1 VGVGVLVGVGVKV
14 GVGVGVLVG
23 VGVKVGVG
31 VGVLVGVGVK
41 VGVGVGVLIA
51 TVAGLPPR
59 VGFGVGVGV
68 FLMGVGGG
76 QSVGCAGVAVAFGG
90 TTVMGTVVWPIAT
103 VATAVACGVCPDPP
117 EPPPFGQH
125 AAATR
130 PLAKSRAMPC
140 RVERLLTHI
149 SELRRRSAASREA
162 AQFFDWRAALPLT
175 VSDARNPPRPGRVAG
190 MPTAVAEF
198 PISSML
204 RSVISRSPRRRPG
217 TGAPPAWP
225 SRGLCGPRLSAPWS
239 RAAPDL
245 PRARPREG
253 ACGRRPVPWSTSR
266 RRPDP
271 TRV

>member
-1 VGVGVLVGVGVKV
+1 MHTCTRAPPPGVGVGVGVKVGAGVGVLVGAAVKV

-41 VGVGVGVLIA
+41 VGVGVGVFVGVGVL
-51 TVAGLPPR
+51 TGMVAGLPPR

-130 PLAKSRAMPC
+130 PLAKSRVMPG
-140 RVERLLTHI
+140 RVEKVLADI
-149 SELRRRSAASREA
+149 SDLRRGSAASREA
-162 AQFFDWRAALPLT
+162 AHTFDQQPGHLLQSRMRGTHHVRAGSPGCRRPSPNSRYLQCSDLSFQGRLAAALGPEPHL
-175 VSDARNPPRPGRVAG
+175 PGR
-190 MPTAVAEF
+190 
-198 PISSML
+198 S
-204 RSVISRSPRRRPG
+204 
-217 TGAPPAWP
+217 GASAA
-225 SRGLCGPRLSAPWS
+225 RG
-239 RAAPDL
+239 
-245 PRARPREG
+245 
-253 ACGRRPVPWSTSR
+253 
-266 RRPDP
+266 
-271 TRV
+271 